1 MDDFTLDYARKIRR
15 LGLGNFTIAL
25 IDALKPLAIIG
36 AQVVY
41 ALDPFV
47 GASDDRLVT
56 FGRIL
61 EDPEQ
66 TAIFLDHLREEETS

>member
-1 MDDFTLDYARKIRR
+1 MDDFTLDYARKIRS
-15 LGLGNFTIAL
+15 LGLGNITIAL
-25 IDALKPLAIIG
+25 IDVLKPLAIIG

-47 GASDDRLVT
+47 GGSDGRLVT

-66 TAIFLDHLREEETS
+66 TGIFLDHLREEETS

>member
-25 IDALKPLAIIG
+25 IDALKPLAIVG

-41 ALDPFV
+41 VLDPFV
-47 GASDDRLVT
+47 GASDGRLVT
-56 FGRIL
+56 FGQIL
-61 EDPEQ
+61 EDPDQ
-66 TAIFLDHLREEETS
+66 TAILLDHLREEEIS

>member
-25 IDALKPLAIIG
+25 IDALKPLAIMG

-41 ALDPFV
+41 VLDPFV
-47 GASDDRLVT
+47 GGSDGRFVAL
-56 FGRIL
+56 GRII
-61 EDPEQ
+61 EDQEQ
-66 TAIFLDHLREEETS
+66 TAILLDHLREEETL